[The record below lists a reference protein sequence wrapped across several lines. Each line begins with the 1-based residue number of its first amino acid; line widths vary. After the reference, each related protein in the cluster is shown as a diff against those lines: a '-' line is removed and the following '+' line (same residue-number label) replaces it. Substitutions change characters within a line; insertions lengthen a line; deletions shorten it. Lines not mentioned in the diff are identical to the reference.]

1 MDLALELRKLAED
14 TLAPGQFIVDVN
26 VSRHAPRKVLI
37 SVDADQG
44 ITIDDCA
51 EISRQLSKTLDENGL
66 IEDNYSLEVS
76 TPGVEHPLKLKRQYR
91 KNIGRKLKLKLVDKT
106 IEGKLED
113 VAEEKITLTQELGQG
128 KNKETK
134 TIEVPFSEID
144 KAFVMVSFK

>member
-1 MDLALELRKLAED
+1 MDLALELRKLAESA
-14 TLAPGQFIVDVN
+14 LAPGQFIVDVT

-37 SVDADQG
+37 IVDADQG

-51 EISRQLSKTLDENGL
+51 EISRQLSKNLDDAGL

-76 TPGVEHPLKLKRQYR
+76 TPGVEHPLKLKRQYK
-91 KNIGRKLKLKLVDKT
+91 KNVGRKLKVRLTDKI

-113 VAEEKITLTQELGQG
+113 VSEEKITLTQELGQG

-134 TIEVPFSEID
+134 TVEVPFSDIE